1 MITVGLFDAKTHL
14 PEIIRKV
21 QTGEEVCVTR
31 YDEEVAFLIPVN
43 KYYQNKNR
51 DVIQALI
58 ALKKK
63 APLSI
68 NDILELRDESRK

>member
-1 MITVGLFDAKTHL
+1 MITVGMFDAKTHL

-21 QTGEEVCVTR
+21 QAGEEVCFTR

-43 KYYQNKNR
+43 KYYKNKNHEL
-51 DVIQALI
+51 IQSLI

-63 APLSI
+63 APISTQAVLAF
-68 NDILELRDESRK
+68 RDEDRR

>member
-21 QTGEEVCVTR
+21 QAGEEVCVTR

-43 KYYQNKNR
+43 KFYQNKNHGL
-51 DVIQALI
+51 IQALI
-58 ALKKK
+58 ALKKR
-63 APLSI
+63 APLSV
-68 NDILELRDESRK
+68 NDVIELRDESRK